1 MLGHLLAKHAK
12 VRPYGWRTYWLLIA
26 PACVVLFGLCIV
38 PLSISIW
45 SSLLNYSLITGPDGL
60 ANPTNYQVFLT
71 TVYFWNPT
79 MLVTA
84 VFTVSAVTIEFA
96 LGFLLAVL
104 TSREMRGVNFFK
116 SVFIVPIFM
125 MPLAVG
131 ILWRYLYQPSYGIIN
146 ALLSILG
153 WTGELPR
160 WNAASSTALLSILIA
175 DVWQWTG
182 FMFIILLAGFN
193 TVPKESME
201 SARIDGASEWRILRR
216 IVIPYIMPI
225 ISIALFL
232 RLIDAYREFD
242 KVFILT
248 GGGPGN
254 ITETLSYHVYLQ
266 MFRFFDVGVAS
277 AISIFALVLIYQV
290 ALRLIAILKMERK

>member
-1 MLGHLLAKHAK
+1 M
-12 VRPYGWRTYWLLIA
+12 A
-26 PACVVLFGLCIV
+26 PASIVLFGLCIV
-38 PLSISIW
+38 PLGISIW

-60 ANPTNYQVFLT
+60 AIPTNYQIFLT
-71 TVYFWNPT
+71 TPYFWNPT

-84 VFTVSAVTIEFA
+84 VFTISAVTIEFA

-146 ALLSILG
+146 ALLFSLG

-160 WNAASSTALLSILIA
+160 WNAAPSTALLSILIA
-175 DVWQWTG
+175 DIWQWTG

-201 SARIDGASEWRILRR
+201 SARIDGASESRILRR

-225 ISIALFL
+225 ISIAVFL

-277 AISIFALVLIYQV
+277 AISIFALLLIYQV
-290 ALRLIAILKMERK
+290 ALRLIAVLK

>member
-1 MLGHLLAKHAK
+1 M
-12 VRPYGWRTYWLLIA
+12 
-26 PACVVLFGLCIV
+26 VLFGLCIV
-38 PLSISIW
+38 PLGISIW
-45 SSLLNYSLITGPDGL
+45 SSLINYSLITGPDGL
-60 ANPTNYQVFLT
+60 AIPTNYQIFLT
-71 TVYFWNPT
+71 TPYFWNPT

-84 VFTVSAVTIEFA
+84 IFTVSAVTIEFA

-131 ILWRYLYQPSYGIIN
+131 ILWRYLYQPSYGVIN
-146 ALLSILG
+146 ALLFSLG

-160 WNAASSTALLSILIA
+160 WNAGPSTALLSILIA
-175 DVWQWTG
+175 DIWQWTG

-254 ITETLSYHVYLQ
+254 ITETLSYHVDRQ

-277 AISIFALVLIYQV
+277 AISIFALLLIYQV
-290 ALRLIAILKMERK
+290 ALRLIAILRVETR

>member
-1 MLGHLLAKHAK
+1 M
-12 VRPYGWRTYWLLIA
+12 
-26 PACVVLFGLCIV
+26 VLFGLCIV